1 MIRKPAFS
9 KSKPKFTMASIPEEE
24 KLNSSMTSC
33 SSFEKDDFEKVEK
46 PFEIEPLPV
55 VQVEVVP

>member
-33 SSFEKDDFEKVEK
+33 SSLDKDDFEKVEK
-46 PFEIEPLPV
+46 PFEIETFPPV
-55 VQVEVVP
+55 LVE